1 MSEEWRPIPEFPNYH
16 ISNYGQV
23 YNTRDQR
30 IMRTSLNNYGHVK
43 ITLKSPHSSERF
55 TRQVSVLVAEAFI
68 EPPNWM
74 CDCVIILDGDY
85 SNVAANNLAWRPKW
99 YAWKYTHQL
108 KVRQPVHY
116 HNLIIYNEDLD
127 FHYKSIVEAGMIE
140 GLLFDDIWRSTYTG
154 AEIFPYGH
162 VYSVVDR
169 V

>member
-1 MSEEWRPIPEFPNYH
+1 MSEEWRPIPEFPHYQ

-23 YNTRDQR
+23 YNTRTQSV
-30 IMRTSLNNYGHVK
+30 MRTSLNNYGHVK
-43 ITLKSPHSSERF
+43 ITLKSWRTSERF
-55 TRQVSVLVAEAFI
+55 TRQVSLLVAEAFV

-74 CDCVIILDGDY
+74 CDSVIILDGDF
-85 SNVAANNLAWRPKW
+85 SNVVATNLAWRPKW

-108 KVRQPVHY
+108 KVQQPLHY
-116 HNLIIYNEDLD
+116 RNLIIYNEDLD
-127 FHYKSIVEAGMIE
+127 FHYNSIVDAGMIE